1 VRWLLLLGL
10 LVTLAAAPAARADAD
25 PASDVLYTE
34 NVFLPYNNDV
44 PESLARALR
53 DATEGAKKAGFP
65 IKVAV
70 IASKNDL
77 GLIYT
82 LWRKPKLYAA
92 FLGRELLFLYHDT
105 LIVVMPNG
113 FGVFRDN
120 KPVDREQRLLATIK
134 TGEGATRLAQAA
146 LLAVQRLAKASGH
159 PIGSGSGSGGFV
171 TLDRVLIAVGAL
183 VLLTLLILGSFRT
196 RRRRLKLGPQEQE
209 DDDPGQAAKSET
221 QKRSAQA

>member
-1 VRWLLLLGL
+1 VRWLLLLAL
-10 LVTLAAAPAARADAD
+10 LVTLASAPAAQANAD

-44 PESLARALR
+44 PESLAGELSE
-53 DATEGAKKAGFP
+53 ATEGAKKAGFP

-82 LWRKPKLYAA
+82 LWRQPKLYAP
-92 FLGRELLFLYHDT
+92 FLGRELLFIYRDT

-120 KPVDREQRLLATIK
+120 QPVAREDALLATIK
-134 TGEGATRLAQAA
+134 TGEGATPLARAA
-146 LLAVQRLAKASGH
+146 LLAVKRLARASGH
-159 PIGSGSGSGGFV
+159 PIGSGSGGFV
-171 TLDRVLIAVGAL
+171 TLDRILIAVGAL
-183 VLLTLLILGSFRT
+183 VLLTLLVLGGWRTRT
-196 RRRRLKLGPQEQE
+196 RRLDLGSQEQE
-209 DDDPGQAAKSET
+209 DDNPGKAAQAEAEE
-221 QKRSAQA
+221 RSAEA